1 MARGINKVILIG
13 NLGRDPE
20 TRYSQDQRPVTTFSV
35 ATSESWTDRN
45 TNERHEQTEW
55 HDIVC
60 FRRLAEIAGEYL
72 RKGSKVYIE
81 GRLQTRSWEG
91 QDGQKRYRTEVIAR
105 DMQMLDSRGAH
116 GRRRR
121 LRPVPAPRG
130 GAPRGGTARDRHGR
144 AAGFRRVRRRRPL
157 RAERR
162 RRRRVR
168 RRHPVLARAC
178 ARAPTSQLLAS
189 LRSREPW
196 PGATFPAPSLA
207 GGRWQQRRVGE
218 TQPRDAS
225 VVVQFVATR
234 VIRCAGETWL
244 R

>member
-105 DMQMLDSRGAH
+105 DMQMLDSRGAPTGGGGH
-116 GRRRR
+116 DQ
-121 LRPVPAPRG
+121 PPPRE
-130 GAPRGGTARDRHGR
+130 
-144 AAGFRRVRRRRPL
+144 AG
-157 RAERR
+157 
-162 RRRRVR
+162 
-168 RRHPVLARAC
+168 
-178 ARAPTSQLLAS
+178 
-189 LRSREPW
+189 SRET
-196 PGATFPAPSLA
+196 GMAAQQASGGFGG
-207 GGRWQQRRVGE
+207 GGRSERSADLDDGFDDDI
-218 TQPRDAS
+218 P
-225 VVVQFVATR
+225 F
-234 VIRCAGETWL
+234 
-244 R
+244 